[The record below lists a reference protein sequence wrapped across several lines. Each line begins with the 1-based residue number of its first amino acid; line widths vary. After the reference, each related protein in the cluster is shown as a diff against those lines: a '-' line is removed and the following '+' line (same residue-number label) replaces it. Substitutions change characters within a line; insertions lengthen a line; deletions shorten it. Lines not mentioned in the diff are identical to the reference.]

1 METLITQCSFDKLQE
16 IVKKLTPE
24 LVKKLDLNPMLDHF
38 TASAVLAD
46 NIVTE
51 FEDNSAKMT
60 PKNLNRWF
68 LRNVLRG
75 GDLQV

>member
-1 METLITQCSFDKLQE
+1 
-16 IVKKLTPE
+16 
-24 LVKKLDLNPMLDHF
+24 MLDHF
-38 TASAVLAD
+38 IASAVLAD
-46 NIVTE
+46 NIVAE

>member
-1 METLITQCSFDKLQE
+1 METLVTRCSFDKLQE

-24 LVKKLDLNPMLDHF
+24 LVKKLDLNPMLDHLI
-38 TASAVLAD
+38 ASAVLAD

-51 FEDNSAKMT
+51 FEENSAKMA

>member
-1 METLITQCSFDKLQE
+1 METLITRCSFDKLQE

-24 LVKKLDLNPMLDHF
+24 LVKKLDLNSMLDRF
-38 TASAVLAD
+38 IASAVLAD

-51 FEDNSAKMT
+51 FKDNSAKMT

-68 LRNVLRG
+68 LRNVLCR